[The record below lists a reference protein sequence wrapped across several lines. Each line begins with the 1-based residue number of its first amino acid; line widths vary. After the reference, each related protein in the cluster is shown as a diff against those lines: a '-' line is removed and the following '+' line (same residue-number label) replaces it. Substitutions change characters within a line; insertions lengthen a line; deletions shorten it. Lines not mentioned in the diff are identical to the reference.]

1 MLQRI
6 IFEVS
11 HFISFLTGNQIYEYT
26 SYTVHEN
33 QTCAHA
39 LYSVQVTTLLTES
52 GAAHMKTKHVRMRCT
67 TSLKGLCHEKRPH
80 RENIICC
87 FTLYKRLIIFSCT
100 LYSRDPTSSKCEGVN
115 YCKQSGRKIRAFVE
129 VTHIVSQILFRI
141 E

>member
-52 GAAHMKTKHVRMRCT
+52 GAAHMKTKHARMRCT
-67 TSLKGLCHEKRPH
+67 LYNLLKGTVSREKA
-80 RENIICC
+80 
-87 FTLYKRLIIFSCT
+87 T
-100 LYSRDPTSSKCEGVN
+100 
-115 YCKQSGRKIRAFVE
+115 
-129 VTHIVSQILFRI
+129 
-141 E
+141 